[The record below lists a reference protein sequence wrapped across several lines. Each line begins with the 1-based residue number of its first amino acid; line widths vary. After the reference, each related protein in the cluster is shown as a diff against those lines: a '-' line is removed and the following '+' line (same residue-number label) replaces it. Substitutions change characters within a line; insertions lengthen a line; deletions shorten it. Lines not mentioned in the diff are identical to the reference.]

1 MSETTEKLHFVMVH
15 GFGHGAWCWYKI
27 RSLLEA
33 SDYKVSCIDL
43 KGSGMDPSDPNSIFS
58 FQDYNKPLIDLLSN
72 LPHNEKVI
80 LVGHS
85 AGGMSLTYAIHRFSQ
100 KIRMAIYVAATM
112 LKHGFVTPQ
121 DYEHGDPDLSIYGDV
136 CKMTYGLGADQP
148 PTSMIIKEEFQRK
161 ILYHLSPIEDSTL
174 AAMLVR
180 AGPLRALVGVQF
192 REGGDADSVPRVF
205 IKTLQDRV
213 LKQEQ
218 QEAMLKKWPPALV
231 FALESDHCPFFSMP
245 TLLFAFL
252 LKAVASIKAA
262 T

>member
-1 MSETTEKLHFVMVH
+1 MSETTEKLYFVVVH
-15 GFGHGAWCWYKI
+15 VFGHGAWCWYKI

-33 SDYKVSCIDL
+33 SGYKVSCIDL
-43 KGSGMDPSDPNSIFS
+43 KGSGMDPSDPSIIFS

-85 AGGMSLTYAIHRFSQ
+85 AGGMSLTYAIHRFSK

-148 PTSMIIKEEFQRK
+148 PTSMIIKE
-161 ILYHLSPIEDSTL
+161 Y
-174 AAMLVR
+174 
-180 AGPLRALVGVQF
+180 
-192 REGGDADSVPRVF
+192 VPRVF

-218 QEAMLKKWPPALV
+218 QEAMLKRWAPALV
-231 FALESDHCPFFSMP
+231 FALESDHSPFFSMP